1 MASLARLVDKT
12 GVVGSVVAAMS
23 CAGCFPALASF
34 GTAIGL
40 GVLSPWESL
49 IYHVLLPVF
58 TIAVLLANGLSWFN
72 HRIWYRSLLGMLGP
86 VLVLLGR
93 YEFGNG
99 VLYTGLATM
108 TVIAAWDLIRPARRK
123 RAPEEVNATPGK
135 L

>member
-1 MASLARLVDKT
+1 MVSLARLVDKT

-23 CAGCFPALASF
+23 CAGCFPALASI

-49 IYHVLLPVF
+49 FYHILLPVF
-58 TIAVLLANGLSWFN
+58 AIAVLLANGLSWFS
-72 HRIWYRSLLGMLGP
+72 HRIWYRSLLGMVGP
-86 VLVLLGR
+86 ILVLLGR

-99 VLYTGLATM
+99 VFYAGLAVM
-108 TVIAAWDLIRPARRK
+108 TIVAAWDLIQPARRK
-123 RAPEEVNATPGK
+123 RAPEEVKATPGK